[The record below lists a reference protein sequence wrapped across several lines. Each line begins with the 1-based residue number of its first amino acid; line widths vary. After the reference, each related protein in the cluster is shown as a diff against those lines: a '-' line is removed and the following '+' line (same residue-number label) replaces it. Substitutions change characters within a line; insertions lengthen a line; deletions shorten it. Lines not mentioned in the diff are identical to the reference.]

1 MVDVGSILLTC
12 CIHCFILIW
21 LVLVVLAGSLHQCI
35 SWNSDSSNA
44 HFWRDHV
51 TWWCCP
57 WCSGWRCQ
65 WDGQWRGWHQDPP
78 RWWPTSW
85 TSPPQWEWSWPCR
98 PVRRHR
104 CGLLWILTKFYIIVT
119 IFLLVS
125 VHLAL
130 WLMQKLAKLVC
141 QKLPMQL
148 SLYLNLFP
156 WIIKSKNLGHHYVS
170 KYTLLILVALSAV
183 SANT

>member
-65 WDGQWRGWHQDPP
+65 LDGQWRGWHPDPP

-85 TSPPQWEWSWPCR
+85 TSPPQWEWSWPCQ

-104 CGLLWILTKFYIIVT
+104 CGLLWILTIFYIIVT
-119 IFLLVS
+119 IFLTCFCPPGTITD
-125 VHLAL
+125 
-130 WLMQKLAKLVC
+130 AKAC
-141 QKLPMQL
+141 QT
-148 SLYLNLFP
+148 S
-156 WIIKSKNLGHHYVS
+156 VS
-170 KYTLLILVALSAV
+170 KAANATFFV
-183 SANT
+183 SESFSLNH